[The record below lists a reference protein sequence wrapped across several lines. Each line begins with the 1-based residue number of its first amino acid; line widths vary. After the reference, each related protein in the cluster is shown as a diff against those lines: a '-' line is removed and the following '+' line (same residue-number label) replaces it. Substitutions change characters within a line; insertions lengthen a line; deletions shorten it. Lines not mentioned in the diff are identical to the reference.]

1 MPYGGKATRGPNRN
15 WGQGFD
21 GVEFTR
27 VLEKFEKFNRWLSG
41 WFEWIAIAG
50 LLVMMFATCIDVV
63 GAKLFLW
70 PVPGVTDIA
79 GLSQAMIA
87 FAAAFTLIIGRHI
100 QVEFVIDK
108 LPRRAQSVIDS
119 IINLLGL
126 ALFILIIW
134 RMYELGQYYQTAGEV
149 SGSIRIPLSP
159 FAYGFALASIPVCLV
174 LLVRFLNSL
183 ARVVK
188 R

>member
-1 MPYGGKATRGPNRN
+1 
-15 WGQGFD
+15 
-21 GVEFTR
+21 
-27 VLEKFEKFNRWLSG
+27 VLGKFEKFNRWVSG
-41 WFEWIAIAG
+41 WFEWIGILG
-50 LLVMMFATCIDVV
+50 LLVMMLVTCLDVL

-70 PVPGVTDIA
+70 PVPGVMDIA

-100 QVEFVIDK
+100 QVDFLMDK
-108 LPRRAQSVIDS
+108 LPRRAQAVIDS
-119 IINLLGL
+119 IIALLGL

-134 RMYELGQYYQTAGEV
+134 RMYALGQYYQTAGEG

-159 FAYGFALASIPVCLV
+159 FAYAFALACIPVCLV
-174 LLVRFLNSL
+174 LFQQFLNS
-183 ARVVK
+183 VVGVLK